1 MIAEPKTGTRAK
13 PESRVVLRR
22 LLVVVLGLAILAV
35 GANVAWWLIPPALEP
50 LPSVTTGGWT
60 RRSAI

>member
-22 LLVVVLGLAILAV
+22 LLVVVLGLAILEV
-35 GANVAWWLIPPALEP
+35 GAKDRTENYCRVK
-50 LPSVTTGGWT
+50 
-60 RRSAI
+60 